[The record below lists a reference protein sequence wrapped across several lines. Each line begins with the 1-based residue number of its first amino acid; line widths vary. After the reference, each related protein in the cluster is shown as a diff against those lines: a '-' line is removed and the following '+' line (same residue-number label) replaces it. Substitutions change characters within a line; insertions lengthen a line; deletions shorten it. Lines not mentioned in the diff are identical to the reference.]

1 MSRKSNAQSL
11 RILHIGRI
19 DEAHQ
24 ALWDQLQR
32 EGIEVIF
39 ARTQRQGLLM
49 ATESQPQVVV
59 ISTVDAH
66 CSGVR
71 LCRALGRRLPN
82 TRRLLVVE
90 RGMTTNAPCEQRLVR
105 PFTDRKLREVL
116 FGLLAEA
123 APHVLRVGSLQL
135 DLVTRTLNGPN
146 GRRHLTPKE
155 SDLMAAFMK
164 HPNQVVSRKD
174 LMDLIWDTAYLGDTR
189 TLDVHVRWLRQK
201 LEPDPGRPTTLVT
214 RRGVGYV
221 LIVPELATVADE
233 VEEGLPDDP
242 DEVPD

>member
-1 MSRKSNAQSL
+1 MSRKSNAQAL

-24 ALWDQLQR
+24 SLWDQLQR
-32 EGIEVIF
+32 EGIQVTF
-39 ARTQRQGLLM
+39 ARTQKQGLLM

-59 ISTVDAH
+59 ISTADVH
-66 CSGVR
+66 SSGVR

-90 RGMTTNAPCEQRLVR
+90 RGSTTNAPCEQRLVR
-105 PFTDRKLREVL
+105 PFTDRKLRETL
-116 FGLLAEA
+116 FKLLDEA

-135 DLVTRTLNGPN
+135 DLVTRILNGPN

-164 HPNQVVSRKD
+164 RPNQVISRKD

-189 TLDVHVRWLRQK
+189 TLDVHVRWLRLK
-201 LEPDPGRPTTLVT
+201 LEPDPGRPTILVT

-221 LIVPELATVADE
+221 LIVSELAIAADE
-233 VEEGLPDDP
+233 EE
-242 DEVPD
+242 DELLEKSD